1 MKAPPGS
8 WSERQVARRRRRDQ
22 SPEQR
27 PLELRTIRRLA
38 MLTAPYR
45 SLRVGLLI
53 LVLMRAVQ
61 LPCLSW
67 LVATLVGGPI
77 TRGALPE
84 LGWMLGVMVAVVVMT
99 EVTFCYRMRLALR
112 LGESVVSDLRA
123 QLIRHILRMPLS
135 FFQDMPLGRLI
146 SRVTSDVDVI
156 RVGIQDVVFI
166 SLVQFGS
173 MSIAAI
179 LMLVY
184 DWALFLVLVAF
195 VPVLWLLIRHFTRI
209 LGQVYREVQE
219 TYSILTAVIAE
230 AVNGVRVTQAFSRRR
245 RNDAEF
251 GELVALHAQNNF
263 RGTRASAVF
272 VPTLELSGQ
281 LLLAL
286 VLVLGGYQVV
296 FGGVTFDKLVQF
308 VFLSEML
315 FSPIPILGRQYN
327 QALTAMAGAERVFG
341 LLDTPPAWQ
350 DAPSARA
357 LEKVEGRIAFEGVSF
372 GYQPERLVVH
382 DVTFSIEPGKTVA
395 LVGAT
400 GSGKSTL
407 TRLLAKLALP
417 ERGRILIDG
426 ISLTEVRSD
435 SLHRHLGIVPQDN
448 FLFRGSVL
456 DNIRFARPSAT
467 EEEVRDVAA
476 RLDVLDMLLEL
487 PDGLRTEVGE
497 KGSNLSLGQRQIV
510 CFARALLSDPAILIL
525 DEATSALDAL
535 TEARLQAAL
544 ARLLRGRTS
553 VVVAHRLSTVKN
565 ADLILV
571 MSEGRVVERGRH
583 HQLLEQRGAYHA
595 LYRNF
600 SAPRG

>member
-1 MKAPPGS
+1 MKQGGGS
-8 WSERQVARRRRRDQ
+8 WSERQIARRRRRDH

-27 PLELRTIRRLA
+27 PLEVKTIRRLA
-38 MLTAPYR
+38 ALTTPYR
-45 SLRVGLLI
+45 SLRSGLLT
-53 LVLMRAVQ
+53 LVVLRAVQ

-67 LVATLVGGPI
+67 LVATVVGGPI
-77 TRGALPE
+77 TRGSLPE
-84 LGWMLGVMVAVVVMT
+84 LSVSLGVMVVVVVMT

-123 QLIRHILRMPLS
+123 RLVRHILRMPLS

-166 SLVQFGS
+166 SLVQCGS

-179 LMLVY
+179 LMLIY

-195 VPVLWLLIRHFTRI
+195 VPVLWLLIRHFTRV

-245 RNDAEF
+245 RNDLEF
-251 GELVALHAQNNF
+251 GDLVALHAHNNF

-272 VPTLELSGQ
+272 VPTLEMSGQ
-281 LLLAL
+281 LLVAL
-286 VLVLGGYQVV
+286 ILVLGGYQVV
-296 FGGVTFDKLVQF
+296 FGGIAFDKLVQF

-341 LLDTPPAWQ
+341 LLDTAPAWE
-350 DAPSARA
+350 DAPSARD
-357 LEKVEGRIAFEGVSF
+357 LQKIEGRITFQGVSF
-372 GYQPERLVVH
+372 GYQPERMVVH
-382 DVTFSIEPGKTVA
+382 DVSFSVEPGQTVA

-417 ERGRILIDG
+417 DRGRILIDG
-426 ISLTEVRSD
+426 VSLTEVRSD
-435 SLHRHLGIVPQDN
+435 SLHRHLGVVPQDN

-456 DNIRFARPSAT
+456 DNIRFARPTAT
-467 EEEVRDVAA
+467 EDEVRSVAE
-476 RLDVLDMLLEL
+476 RLDVLDMLEGL
-487 PDGLRTEVGE
+487 PDGLLTEVGE

-571 MSEGRVVERGRH
+571 LSEGRVVEHGRH
-583 HQLLEQRGAYHA
+583 HQLLEQRGAYYA